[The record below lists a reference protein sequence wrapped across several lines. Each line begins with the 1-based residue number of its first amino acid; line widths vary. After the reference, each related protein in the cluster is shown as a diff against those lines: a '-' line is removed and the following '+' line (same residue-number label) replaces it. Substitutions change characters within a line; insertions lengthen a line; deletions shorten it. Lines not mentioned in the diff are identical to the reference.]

1 MNIAVCDDN
10 RKVVDDIANYLSFF
24 SKDTGTELSV
34 FKYSSSVELR
44 NANIRFDI
52 AILDVEIDD
61 VNGLKLGEELR
72 RRNPH
77 IILMYVTAYRKY
89 LDEALNLNAVRFFEK
104 PLDTRRFYKG
114 LEEAIKRVDNST
126 IKYCLQDGRTTD
138 TIAIQD
144 IVYVEIEKR
153 KSRVFTVD
161 KSYHSSEHISF
172 WQENLN
178 ASFFAVPHKSFIV
191 NLNYITSYE
200 RSQITLCEK
209 YKVNV
214 ARNRQTKFR
223 EKFLRIWSGN
233 NARPSI

>member
-10 RKVVDDIANYLSFF
+10 NRITDNVANHLEFF
-24 SKDTGTELSV
+24 SKDTGTELRIY
-34 FKYSSSVELR
+34 KYNNSAELIM
-44 NANIRFDI
+44 ADIRFDI
-52 AILDVEIDD
+52 AILDVEIDEI
-61 VNGLKLGEELR
+61 NGLKLGEKLR
-72 RRNPH
+72 ERNPH
-77 IILMYVTAYRKY
+77 TILIYITAYRKY
-89 LDEALNLNAVRFFEK
+89 LDDALNLNAVRFFEK

-126 IKYCLQDGRTTD
+126 IKFFLKDGKTTD

-153 KSRVFTVD
+153 KSRVFTEN

-172 WQENLN
+172 WKEKLN
-178 ASFFAVPHKSFIV
+178 SSFFAVPHKSFIV

-200 RSQITLCEK
+200 RSKITLCGK
-209 YKVNV
+209 YEVNV

-223 EKFLRIWSGN
+223 EKFVRFMEWK
-233 NARPSI
+233 